1 MTIYAIRTTAGRES
15 NVLEKLSMITRKH
28 NFPIKAILLPKE
40 LKGYVLVESDQL
52 SAVEEALRGINHAR
66 GVVRKDMTMDEIKG
80 YLTAKAAMIEIDR
93 GDMVELVGGPFKG
106 ERAKVVRVDK
116 AKQEVTVELVEA
128 AVPIPVTTP
137 IEGVRLVMKIGGE
150 VKSNA

>member
-1 MTIYAIRTTAGRES
+1 M
-15 NVLEKLSMITRKH
+15 LEKLSMITRKH

>member
-15 NVLEKLSMITRKH
+15 NVLEKLAMITRKS

-66 GVVRKDMTMDEIKG
+66 GVVRKEMTMDEIKG
-80 YLTAKAAMIEIDR
+80 YLTAKPATIEIDR

-106 ERAKVVRVDK
+106 EKAKVARVDK

-137 IEGVRLVMKIGGE
+137 IEGVRLVMKAGGE
-150 VKSNA
+150 VKKNA

>member
-15 NVLEKLSMITRKH
+15 NVLEKLALITRKK
-28 NFPIKAILLPKE
+28 NYPIKSILLPKE

-66 GVVRKDMTMDEIKG
+66 GVVRRDITMDEIKG
-80 YLTAKAAMIEIDR
+80 YLTAKPAVIQIDR

-116 AKQEVTVELVEA
+116 QKQEVTVELVEA

-137 IEGVRLVMKIGGE
+137 IEGVRLVQKAGE
-150 VKSNA
+150 VKHNA

>member
-15 NVLEKLSMITRKH
+15 NVLEKLAVIIRRK
-28 NFPIKAILLPKE
+28 NYPIKSILLPKE

-52 SAVEEALRGINHAR
+52 SAIEAALRGINHAR
-66 GVVRKDMTMDEIKG
+66 GVVRKEITMEQIKG
-80 YLTAKAAMIEIDR
+80 YLTAKPAVIQIDR

-106 ERAKVVRVDK
+106 EKAKVSRIDK
-116 AKQEVTVELVEA
+116 VKQEVTVELVEA

-137 IEGVRLVMKIGGE
+137 LEAVRLVQKAE
-150 VKSNA
+150 EKKE